1 MRRQSDFT
9 IANIAFRNVTN
20 VTAHPRN
27 CRAKA
32 RSITIT
38 AARRERCKEESIG
51 CAGLSGFYRGTSM
64 RRGFIDV
71 DQESI
76 HRDAIEELARVT
88 HRPAQVVARVFEEQF
103 TRLKSQARVKD
114 YLVLFASRRTR
125 ELLSR
130 GAA

>member
-1 MRRQSDFT
+1 
-9 IANIAFRNVTN
+9 
-20 VTAHPRN
+20 
-27 CRAKA
+27 
-32 RSITIT
+32 
-38 AARRERCKEESIG
+38 
-51 CAGLSGFYRGTSM
+51 M

-71 DQESI
+71 DKESI

-88 HRPAQVVARVFEEQF
+88 HRPAPVVARVFEDQF
-103 TRLKSQARVKD
+103 ARLKAKARVKD

>member
-1 MRRQSDFT
+1 
-9 IANIAFRNVTN
+9 
-20 VTAHPRN
+20 
-27 CRAKA
+27 
-32 RSITIT
+32 
-38 AARRERCKEESIG
+38 
-51 CAGLSGFYRGTSM
+51 M
-64 RRGFIDV
+64 RRGLIDV

-88 HRPAQVVARVFEEQF
+88 HRPASVVARVFEDQF
-103 TRLKSQARVKD
+103 ARLKAKARVKD